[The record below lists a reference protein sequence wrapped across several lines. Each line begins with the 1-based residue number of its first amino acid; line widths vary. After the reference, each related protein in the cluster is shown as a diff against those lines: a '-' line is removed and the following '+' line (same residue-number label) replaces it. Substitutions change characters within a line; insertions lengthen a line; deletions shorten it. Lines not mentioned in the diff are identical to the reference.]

1 MTGTSIAPTSTSESI
16 TLAATRRQN
25 PAYCGG
31 PGVAGDGGADK
42 TAAAAAAP
50 LTTGFPQL
58 IQAWLPSS
66 TEIPHFAQN
75 IHDSLRPSGI
85 ESWLHDRRTCA
96 GAAPA
101 RASLS
106 MHALAVAALL
116 LGVVPLAT
124 AADWPIFKAG
134 IWTFERTLRGLGP
147 GTDKVSRTEC
157 ADPTVDQ
164 KAQQE
169 ILAKAGCQF
178 TPLAQ
183 SGRTYSFSATCTVG
197 GVTTQSES
205 VLEVESDEAYTI
217 TIDSV
222 MDGGRSH
229 EVLRARRVGD
239 CPG

>member
-1 MTGTSIAPTSTSESI
+1 MSIA
-16 TLAATRRQN
+16 LAATRRQN
-25 PAYCGG
+25 PAYRGDSA
-31 PGVAGDGGADK
+31 VADDGAAGT
-42 TAAAAAAP
+42 TAAAAEAP
-50 LTTGFPQL
+50 VATGFPQL
-58 IQAWLPSS
+58 TQTRLPSS
-66 TEIPHFAQN
+66 TEIPHFVQN
-75 IHDSLRPSGI
+75 IHDSLRPPGI
-85 ESWLHDRRTCA
+85 ESRLRARRTCA
-96 GAAPA
+96 SAAPA
-101 RASLS
+101 HAGRSIRALAAAA
-106 MHALAVAALL
+106 MLLGVIPLAVAA
-116 LGVVPLAT
+116 
-124 AADWPIFKAG
+124 DWPMFKVG

-157 ADPTVDQ
+157 VDPTADQ

-169 ILAKAGCQF
+169 MLAKAGCQF
-178 TPLAQ
+178 TPLTQ
-183 SGRTYSFSATCTVG
+183 SGRTYSFSATCALG